1 MHGLGF
7 NEGLVLN
14 LGLKTFLDLP
24 FHGFAQVDVGCI
36 LHRSAVGDARSV
48 RPFSPNRLTQHPA
61 RTPQIP
67 GYRRIREGSW

>member
-48 RPFSPNRLTQHPA
+48 RPFSPKPPNP
-61 RTPQIP
+61 TPCKDPPNTGVQKD
-67 GYRRIREGSW
+67 S